1 MSLFKF
7 SSELKN
13 QRSASGKSRPGSH
26 RRRGAS
32 VIVETFFC
40 MTLVLL
46 PLSIGTLQ
54 FGVVMSTSN
63 QLEQVSREGARWSA
77 VHASDANFQANE
89 STQGSLRYYLK
100 NLVVAQR
107 TAILWTDISGDPRPI
122 IGGTNP
128 TPSGTTPAGFVQ
140 VIFANGIPN
149 GSTSPAPPIAGDPK
163 VLGSPVSGQSVSV
176 RVVYPMTRK
185 VFTGRITPNVGVLDN
200 DYVSTST
207 FVVE

>member
-1 MSLFKF
+1 
-7 SSELKN
+7 
-13 QRSASGKSRPGSH
+13 
-26 RRRGAS
+26 
-32 VIVETFFC
+32 

-77 VHASDANFQANE
+77 VHCFDANFTSNE
-89 STQGSLRYYLK
+89 STQGSLRYYMK

-107 TAILWTDISGDPRPI
+107 TAILWAD
-122 IGGTNP
+122 IGGAPRAIYGGSNP
-128 TPSGTTPAGFVQ
+128 TPTGTTPAGFVQ
-140 VIFANGIPN
+140 VIYANGAPGT
-149 GSTSPAPPIAGDPK
+149 GSLSPIVGT
-163 VLGSPVSGQSVSV
+163 PVSGQSVSV

-185 VFTGRITPNVGVLDN
+185 VFTGRITPNVGILDN
-200 DYVSTST
+200 DYISTST

>member
-7 SSELKN
+7 SSGLKN
-13 QRSASGKSRPGSH
+13 PQSAPRKAPSESR

-32 VIVETFFC
+32 VIVETVFC

-77 VHASDANFQANE
+77 VHCFDASFQSDEN
-89 STQGSLRYYLK
+89 TQGSLRYYMK

-107 TAILWTDISGDPRPI
+107 TAILWTDINGTPRTI

-128 TPSGTTPAGFVQ
+128 TPSATTPAGFVQ
-140 VIFANGIPN
+140 VIYANG
-149 GSTSPAPPIAGDPK
+149 APGTGATTQIVGT
-163 VLGSPVSGQSVSV
+163 PVSGQSVSV

-185 VFTGRITPNVGVLDN
+185 VFTGRITPGVGILDN